1 MLIRETRCAG
11 KPDVLGNS
19 GHISSIVLNVQPGE
33 IVGKDF
39 WKVDFFSDDAVSSLS
54 PLMV

>member
-39 WKVDFFSDDAVSSLS
+39 WKVDFFSDDAVFSLS